1 MTSTQKYCL
10 ETTFL
15 VDFLRGKDSSLQ
27 KYKQISKHALSTTSI
42 VVWEILRGPKL
53 AGRMKEYA
61 DATRLLEKLTVLPF
75 TTASARI
82 ATNIELELK
91 EKGGQVNLIDVLIAA
106 VTIENNSRLVTRD
119 EGYTHIKDLQV
130 EFYTAK

>member
-27 KYKQISKHALSTTSI
+27 KYKQISKHALLTTSI

-61 DATRLLEKLTVLPF
+61 DATRLLERLTVLPF
-75 TTASARI
+75 TTFSARI